1 MLRAIYVPEDVLTH
15 ESGGGYSSSSVH
27 ADVFLMSEK
36 GLISDLEEAI
46 DTQIVDPFVEA
57 NYPPKKRKS
66 CHVKMDPLDWNRKI
80 ALKEIFIEMLRN
92 IDTQIQ
98 MGVPP
103 KIVPDIEKVA
113 EILEIPVETWGE
125 AIDITPEEFIAM
137 IKTQNSGGNDKVAG
151 RKSTRGKSSD
161 QTQDRK
167 RINPG
172 GRRAERNRVKDSSKK
187 K

>member
-1 MLRAIYVPEDVLTH
+1 LVL

-46 DTQIVDPFVEA
+46 DTQLVDPFVEI
-57 NYPPKKRKS
+57 NYSPEKRKP

-125 AIDITPEEFIAM
+125 AIDIDPKEFIEMMKAQSSGENG
-137 IKTQNSGGNDKVAG
+137 KTPG

-161 QTQDRK
+161 QAQDRR

-172 GRRAERNRVKDSSKK
+172 GKRAERNRVKDSSKK